1 MNIRPSAAIRQNYN
15 EIADL
20 CRKSS
25 EPVFLTKNGEGDL
38 VVMDIESFNRREKM
52 SERRKYKVIVS
63 DRAKQMLGVHIRFL
77 AQVDKDAAR
86 NKKKELM
93 EAMRSLA
100 YSPNRF
106 PFLNEPYIPCNKYHK
121 MFVKNWYLILY
132 QIEDDTVY
140 VDYILDCRKE
150 YNWLIR

>member
-1 MNIRPSAAIRQNYN
+1 
-15 EIADL
+15 
-20 CRKSS
+20 
-25 EPVFLTKNGEGDL
+25 
-38 VVMDIESFNRREKM
+38 M

-121 MFVKNWYLILY
+121 MF
-132 QIEDDTVY
+132 DTVY